1 MSATPKLLCTLAIA
15 DCMRLADK
23 DPPAAIAIWYAKSVR
38 GVIAALSVVPLTEV
52 SMLRKGVDKL
62 TVLPVAS
69 ST

>member
-1 MSATPKLLCTLAIA
+1 
-15 DCMRLADK
+15 MRLADK